1 MKHWIQAARLRTLPL
16 AISTM
21 IVGHSLASYD
31 GSFSWPIALLSIL
44 TAVCLQVLSNFANDY
59 GDTIHGADNDLRS
72 GPSRAVQSGKISL
85 DSMKKAMI
93 WTGVV
98 ALILGISLV
107 IIAFDDWVMRGIF
120 IALGLSAIWA
130 AVNYTAGNNP
140 YGYSGKGD
148 IAVFIFFGLV
158 TVLGSYFLQTKQ
170 FRWEIMLPAISCG
183 ALSVGVLNI
192 NNIRDIASDRLA
204 GKNSIPVKIGRGTAV
219 IYHGLLLFVGL
230 SMFVIFGLIE
240 AFGFGYQWLFLLT
253 IPLFLINFRAVVT
266 KKDASSLDPFLKQLA
281 LSSALLFLLFSAG
294 IFVFS

>member
-31 GSFSWPIALLSIL
+31 GSFSWVIAILSIL
-44 TAVCLQVLSNFANDY
+44 TAVSLQVLSNFSNDY
-59 GDTIHGADNDLRS
+59 GDTVHGADHDLRS

-85 DSMKKAMI
+85 QSMKKAMI
-93 WTGVV
+93 VTGIV

-107 IIAFDDWVMRGIF
+107 FTAFDDWVLRGMF
-120 IALGLSAIWA
+120 IALGLAAIWA
-130 AVNYTAGNNP
+130 AVNYTAGSNP

-158 TVLGSYFLQTKQ
+158 TVLGSYYLQTQQ
-170 FRWEIMLPAISCG
+170 FRWEILLPAISCG

-192 NNIRDIASDRLA
+192 NNIRDIASDQIA
-204 GKNSIPVKIGRGTAV
+204 GKNSIPVKIGRDAAV
-219 IYHGLLLFVGL
+219 IYHGILLLMGL

-240 AFGFGYQWLFLLT
+240 AFGLDYRWLFLMT
-253 IPLFLINFRAVVT
+253 TPLFLINFRAVLT
-266 KKDASSLDPFLKQLA
+266 KKEASTLDPFLKQLA